1 MKRGTCLL
9 AWTIPVL
16 LALTVIHSFAQSI
29 VTPYVFTTLAGNA
42 GPGSTD
48 GPVSAARLNQPHG
61 LAVDGAGN
69 VYVADTANSTIR
81 KVTLEGVV
89 TTLAGLAGSPG
100 STDGTGSESRFNQP
114 EGVALDSAGNVYVAD
129 TQNFTIRK
137 VTPTGMVTT
146 LAGVAGRNGSADGPV
161 SAARFWYPLGIAV
174 DSAGNIYASSAES
187 VG

>member
-100 STDGTGSESRFNQP
+100 STDGKR
-114 EGVALDSAGNVYVAD
+114 VAV
-129 TQNFTIRK
+129 
-137 VTPTGMVTT
+137 
-146 LAGVAGRNGSADGPV
+146 
-161 SAARFWYPLGIAV
+161 
-174 DSAGNIYASSAES
+174 
-187 VG
+187 